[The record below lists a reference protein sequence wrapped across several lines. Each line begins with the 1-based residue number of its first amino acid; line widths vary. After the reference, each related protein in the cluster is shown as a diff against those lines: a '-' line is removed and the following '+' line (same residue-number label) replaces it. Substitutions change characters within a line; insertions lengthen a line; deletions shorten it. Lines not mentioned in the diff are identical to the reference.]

1 MRRNQLKTVLRKFSR
16 ALDPK
21 FQTLTI
27 FKEAQIYTQ
36 LYTVNWWLNIKNR
49 VLSKFQN
56 AGFQK
61 LVWHCEKFW

>member
-27 FKEAQIYTQ
+27 FKEAQIYPQ
-36 LYTVNWWLNIKNR
+36 LYTVNW
-49 VLSKFQN
+49 
-56 AGFQK
+56 
-61 LVWHCEKFW
+61 